1 MGINVEKGMQNKLK
15 EDKSVS
21 QKMVKKGLSARLRKK
36 SKETIERA
44 VHSMMSWRKILTT
57 LPNDCHSCLLYVP

>member
-21 QKMVKKGLSARLRKK
+21 QKVVKKGLSGRLRKK

-44 VHSMMSWRKILTT
+44 VHSMMSWRK
-57 LPNDCHSCLLYVP
+57 Y